1 MKIVK
6 PNRATRTYTQ
16 HLVAEPA
23 VVFPLL
29 CPVREADWID
39 GWSPTF
45 VISTSGLAEP
55 DCVFATP
62 AEPHNA
68 IWYITRREPA
78 AGFVE
83 MIKITPNVTAC
94 RLTIQLRPAPS
105 GSEAVITYSHTSLGP
120 EGDAFVASFTEDYYR
135 KFMHDWESR
144 INRYLRH
151 GSAPPATGNRDC
163 GSGIKVGILCCA
175 FLWILLWAAAHVQ
188 AQTPE
193 FRVNQQQA
201 VTQSEPHCTP
211 NAQEQAVADLMRQDP
226 RQQRALMRCDPILAK
241 VARERAED
249 MGRRGYFSHI
259 NPEGFGP
266 NHLVQQAGYLLPSFY
281 MQSFPAN
288 NLETISAGYATPE
301 ATWNGWMKST
311 AHRTHLLGLDRFWA
325 EQTDYGIGYAYVAGS
340 LYSHYWV
347 VITGRH

>member
-45 VISTSGLAEP
+45 V
-55 DCVFATP
+55 
-62 AEPHNA
+62 
-68 IWYITRREPA
+68 
-78 AGFVE
+78 
-83 MIKITPNVTAC
+83 
-94 RLTIQLRPAPS
+94 
-105 GSEAVITYSHTSLGP
+105 
-120 EGDAFVASFTEDYYR
+120 
-135 KFMHDWESR
+135 MHDWESR

-201 VTQSEPHCTP
+201 VTQSEPQCTP
-211 NAQEQAVADLMRQDP
+211 NAQEQAIADLMRQDP

-288 NLETISAGYATPE
+288 NLETISAGYSTPE

-311 AHRTHLLGLDRFWA
+311 AHRTHLLGLDA
-325 EQTDYGIGYAYVAGS
+325 LLG
-340 LYSHYWV
+340 
-347 VITGRH
+347 